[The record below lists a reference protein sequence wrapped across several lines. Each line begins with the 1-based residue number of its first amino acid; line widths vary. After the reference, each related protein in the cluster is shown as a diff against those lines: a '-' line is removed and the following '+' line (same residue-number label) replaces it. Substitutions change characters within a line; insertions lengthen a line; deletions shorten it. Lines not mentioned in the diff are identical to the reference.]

1 MNRLKLIC
9 FTFSIFL
16 FTFGF
21 CFKTEAQS
29 FHRHDMSIPMNSYR
43 GKRPSSDSFSDH
55 FAETQQ
61 RNLSVE
67 KATIEQTDY
76 SIIIIITFNIPINPN
91 TISPETVSIND
102 EQLDSSAV
110 IKFNRVGNEVHISI
124 PLSIIEIIDKDK
136 TKNLFVHIDKIIAY
150 DGAKLDKRTINNLE
164 FNVTYK

>member
-1 MNRLKLIC
+1 
-9 FTFSIFL
+9 
-16 FTFGF
+16 
-21 CFKTEAQS
+21 
-29 FHRHDMSIPMNSYR
+29 MSIPMNSYR
-43 GKRPSSDSFSDH
+43 GKRPLSDSFTDH
-55 FAETQQ
+55 FEETQQ

-67 KATIEQTDY
+67 KAYTEQTDY